1 MKKMLIMLAL
11 VLGVSAMAEEA
22 ATTTKAEDAKT
33 GAMAT
38 MKKEAKKVE
47 EKAKEVKED
56 VKKEAKKAGEKFY

>member
-33 GAMAT
+33 GAT
-38 MKKEAKKVE
+38 VSYTHL
-47 EKAKEVKED
+47 D
-56 VKKEAKKAGEKFY
+56 VYKRQLLNT

>member
-33 GAMAT
+33 GAMAK
-38 MKKEAKKVE
+38 MKKGRRKGKRS
-47 EKAKEVKED
+47 
-56 VKKEAKKAGEKFY
+56 